1 MCFVS
6 VWQKQNLSKVNEYR
20 GTGNKLDN
28 AHLSTAHR
36 MAELR
41 CDEQHRC
48 MGLNSH
54 GFSKVSVIDAAGV
67 KQVEH
72 K

>member
-28 AHLSTAHR
+28 AHLSTARR
-36 MAELR
+36 MAELKY
-41 CDEQHRC
+41 EK
-48 MGLNSH
+48 
-54 GFSKVSVIDAAGV
+54 FK
-67 KQVEH
+67 
-72 K
+72 